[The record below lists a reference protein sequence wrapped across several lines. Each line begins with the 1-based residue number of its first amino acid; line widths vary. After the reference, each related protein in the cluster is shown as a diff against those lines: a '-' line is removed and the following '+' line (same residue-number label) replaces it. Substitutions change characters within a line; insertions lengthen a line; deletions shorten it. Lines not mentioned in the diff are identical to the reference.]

1 MFNMIL
7 DCIDT
12 ICLYAF
18 ERLDYY
24 YYYHYYVCSRTE
36 LLTHFLNNCNS
47 LSEPGLLLLFLLLL
61 LLLLSLLLLLL
72 SLLLSLLLL
81 LLLIQLLS
89 ILL

>member
-1 MFNMIL
+1 MFNSIL

-18 ERLDYY
+18 ESLDYY

-47 LSEPGLLLLFLLLL
+47 FSEPGLLLLFLLLL
-61 LLLLSLLLLLL
+61 LLLL
-72 SLLLSLLLL
+72 LSLLLL
-81 LLLIQLLS
+81 LLLLLLSIQLLS

>member
-47 LSEPGLLLLFLLLL
+47 LSEPGLLLLLFLLLLL
-61 LLLLSLLLLLL
+61 LLLLSLL
-72 SLLLSLLLL
+72 SLLLLLL

>member
-1 MFNMIL
+1 MFNSIL

-12 ICLYAF
+12 ICLYVF
-18 ERLDYY
+18 ESLDYY

-47 LSEPGLLLLFLLLL
+47 FSEPGLLLLFLLLL
-61 LLLLSLLLLLL
+61 LL
-72 SLLLSLLLL
+72 SLLLL
-81 LLLIQLLS
+81 LLLLLSIQLLS